1 MSDFF
6 AHIDEDDDDDHDWYD
21 DNDCEHHD
29 HESLVMVMMPMTIL
43 PATCGEVVWLRK
55 MTKAVVL
62 QLIVDQIFY

>member
-1 MSDFF
+1 MY
-6 AHIDEDDDDDHDWYD
+6 WYD

-29 HESLVMVMMPMTIL
+29 YESLVMVMMPMPIL
-43 PATCGEVVWLRK
+43 PATGGEVVWLRE